1 MNTDT
6 DTIAAI
12 AAAGSE
18 GCICIVRLSGPNC
31 FHIVDTVTRSAENV
45 TQSPGN
51 RIIYAHVVGDD
62 GGDIDEVILL
72 AFRGPKSYTC
82 EDMIEIQGHGGKITA
97 GRILRRCLECG
108 ARAAEPGEFTKRA
121 FLNGR
126 IDLIQAEAVQDLV
139 KAHSEQ
145 AAKMAL
151 EQLEGSLSRK
161 INQLYDSTMEVAT
174 DLEATLDF
182 SEEQLLSPV
191 FQHIKER
198 INMVI
203 KEIRNLVE
211 NWFQGHVLRDGA
223 SVVIMGRPNVGKST
237 LLNKLLDKD
246 RAIVSPIPGTT
257 RDTIEESLIL
267 NGIPL
272 RLVDTAGMRDTS
284 CTIEQEGIERMWKNA
299 RQADL
304 VLFVLDASAE
314 PDEEHG
320 FIRQHIQNKNVL
332 YVVNKIDIKRY
343 DYHTLLAGAA
353 WVETSLVKT
362 NGVQAVKEKIVEYL
376 RSKGLDRS
384 QPGMAISERHRFLLH
399 QAGESLKTAQTL
411 LARNEEENTLCAA
424 EQVREAIGYL
434 GEMTGRLYHDELL
447 NRIFSRFCIGK

>member
-31 FHIVDTVTRSAENV
+31 FNIVETMTRSSEKV
-45 TQSPGN
+45 DQSPGN
-51 RIIYAHVVGDD
+51 RIIYAHVVGVD

-72 AFRGPKSYTC
+72 VFRGPKSYTC

-126 IDLIQAEAVQDLV
+126 IDLVQAEAVQDLV
-139 KAHSEQ
+139 KAHSEK

-161 INQLYDSTMEVAT
+161 MNQLYDAAMEVAA

-191 FQHIKER
+191 FQQIKDHIS
-198 INMVI
+198 IVI
-203 KEIRNLVE
+203 KEIHKLVE
-211 NWFQGHVLRDGA
+211 NWFQGRVLRDGA

-284 CTIEQEGIERMWKNA
+284 CSIEKEGIERMWKNA

-304 VLFVLDASAE
+304 VLFVLDASAP
-314 PDEEHG
+314 PDAEHE
-320 FIRQHIQNKNVL
+320 FIRRHMQNNNVL
-332 YVVNKIDIKRY
+332 YVVNKIDIKYY
-343 DYHTLLAGAA
+343 DYNTLLEGAT

-362 NGVQAVKEKIVEYL
+362 NGVQPVKEKITEFL
-376 RSKGLDRS
+376 LSKGLDRD
-384 QPGMAISERHRFLLH
+384 QPGMAISERHRFLLQ
-399 QAGESLKTAQTL
+399 QAGENMNDAQIL
-411 LARNEEENTLCAA
+411 LTQNEEENTLCAA
-424 EQVREAIGYL
+424 EKVRAATEYL
-434 GEMTGRLYHDELL
+434 GEITGRFYHDELL